1 MGFWF
6 IRICFTVIG
15 RLGITKRNA
24 CKEVSCFLVDVL
36 FGNISENFQMSTYII
51 WVVRILWRDA
61 PTVVL
66 MLLLLLLWW
75 LVLTYLLSLVRT
87 VAVVLYVEIVMDLD
101 PLVFFYKLF
110 PCICFIFTTLPG
122 GTVSIP
128 FVCSI
133 FDSFRTISV
142 GISLFSDM
150 FVLYI
155 WSISK
160 PFKRYSIEVHQSLL
174 MYMWHI
180 YNRYYP
186 VLSAFQIL

>member
-87 VAVVLYVEIVMDLD
+87 VAVVLYVEIVVDLD
-101 PLVFFYKLF
+101 PLVFFINCFHAYVHIHYTAWRY
-110 PCICFIFTTLPG
+110 CINSFYLLYLWFIQNNFCRYFS
-122 GTVSIP
+122 V
-128 FVCSI
+128 FWYVCS
-133 FDSFRTISV
+133 V
-142 GISLFSDM
+142 HL
-150 FVLYI
+150 VH
-155 WSISK
+155 
-160 PFKRYSIEVHQSLL
+160 FK
-174 MYMWHI
+174 
-180 YNRYYP
+180 
-186 VLSAFQIL
+186 AF

>member
-15 RLGITKRNA
+15 RLGITERNA

-101 PLVFFYKLF
+101 PLVFF
-110 PCICFIFTTLPG
+110 INCFHAY
-122 GTVSIP
+122 VSY
-128 FVCSI
+128 
-133 FDSFRTISV
+133 
-142 GISLFSDM
+142 SLHCLE
-150 FVLYI
+150 VLYQ
-155 WSISK
+155 
-160 PFKRYSIEVHQSLL
+160 FLLFALSLIHSEQFL
-174 MYMWHI
+174 
-180 YNRYYP
+180 
-186 VLSAFQIL
+186 